1 MMDINLNSDS
11 PVSIKISFN
20 KLLERYEELA
30 KSNNKY
36 TAKKARRVL
45 DTAAKHPALRAG
57 FTDISLLETYKE
69 DIGLIL
75 EDTFSPVLT
84 TNEIKAASV
93 PWHNII
99 FNSTKRFKN
108 IL

>member
-45 DTAAKHPALRAG
+45 DIAAKHPALRAG
-57 FTDISLLETYKE
+57 FTDISLLETYK
-69 DIGLIL
+69 DYALVFYSAHQQCIW
-75 EDTFSPVLT
+75 S
-84 TNEIKAASV
+84 A
-93 PWHNII
+93 HQ
-99 FNSTKRFKN
+99 
-108 IL
+108 